1 MVARKTK
8 STEVLDWQKEMEQQ
22 AELAA
27 GAQRASGG
35 GGKFFSIKGGI
46 LSYDGTP
53 MPGNQMAVIVLADIL
68 ENSYY
73 ETAYDPDTPASPVCF
88 AFAKHEE
95 ALEPHSAVDN
105 DPYFKRQHDVCRG
118 CPQNEWG
125 SARTGRG
132 KACGNVQRLAMI
144 PAGLYQAQGKGRN
157 ITYELEQYDDP
168 EHFAKAEVAFMK
180 LSVMNVRH
188 YATFVKQVAADLRR
202 PPHGIMVNVFVEPDP
217 KSQFRVGFELIDNV
231 PDEFMS
237 IIMKRHAAE
246 QAGMDFPYSPPQVA
260 EDAAPAKSANK
271 LRGKR

>member
-1 MVARKTK
+1 MVARKPK
-8 STEVLDWQKEMEQQ
+8 TEVLDWQREMEQQ

-27 GAQRASGG
+27 GAQRSTGG

-73 ETAYDPDTPASPVCF
+73 DAPYDPDTPTAPVCF
-88 AFAKHEE
+88 AFAKHED

-105 DPYFKRQHDVCRG
+105 DPYFKRQHDVCKG

-144 PAGLYQAQGKGRN
+144 SAGVYNAQGKGRN
-157 ITYELEQYDDP
+157 ITFELDLEEDP

-188 YATFVKQVAADLRR
+188 YAAFVKDVAANLRR
-202 PPHGIMVNVFVEPDP
+202 PPHGVMVNLFVEPDP
-217 KSQFRVGFELIDNV
+217 KSQFRVGFEMIDVV

-237 IIMKRHAAE
+237 IIMSRHKAE
-246 QAGMDFPYSPPQVA
+246 QAGMDFPYSPPQAA
-260 EDAAPAKSANK
+260 EDAPPQKAANK